1 LKRRSQTEVSVHH
14 SSPESPIR
22 PALDLNGVSLILV
35 GMMGSGKSSIG
46 QHLAQTLGYQFF
58 DTDVVIEQLASKP
71 ISQIFAEDGEAN
83 FRALETQVLAELSSY
98 RRLVIATGGG
108 IVLNPM
114 NWSYL
119 RHGLVV
125 WLDASADQL
134 WARLQTDQTRP
145 LLATE
150 NPRATLEKILEERRS
165 HYAQADVQVAIP
177 DAATLAEVVDLI
189 LVAIPT
195 VLSKAQAE

>member
-1 LKRRSQTEVSVHH
+1 
-14 SSPESPIR
+14 
-22 PALDLNGVSLILV
+22 LDLNGVSLILV
-35 GMMGSGKSSIG
+35 GMMGAGKSITG
-46 QHLAQTLGYQFF
+46 QQLAQTLGYQFF
-58 DTDVVIEQLASKP
+58 DTDTVIEQLAGKP
-71 ISQIFAEDGEAN
+71 ISQIFAEDGEAS
-83 FRALETQVLAELSSY
+83 FRALETQVLSELSSY

-108 IVLNPM
+108 IVLSPM

-125 WLDASADQL
+125 WLDVSADQL

-150 NPRATLEKILEERRS
+150 NPRATLGKILEERRS
-165 HYAQADVQVAIP
+165 HYTQADVQVAIP
-177 DAATLAEVVDLI
+177 DAATLEEVVDLI
-189 LVAIPT
+189 LTAIPP

>member
-1 LKRRSQTEVSVHH
+1 MHH
-14 SSPESPIR
+14 SSQEPPVTF
-22 PALDLNGVSLILV
+22 PLDLNGVSLFLV
-35 GMMGSGKSSIG
+35 GMMGAGKSSTG
-46 QHLAQTLGYQFF
+46 QQLAQTLGYQFF
-58 DTDVVIEQLASKP
+58 DTDTVIEQLAGKL
-71 ISQIFAEDGEAN
+71 ISQIFAEDGEAS
-83 FRALETQVLAELSSY
+83 FRALETQVLSELSSY

-108 IVLNPM
+108 IVLSPM

-125 WLDASADQL
+125 WLDVSADQL

-150 NPRATLEKILEERRS
+150 NPRATLEKCLEERRS
-165 HYAQADVQVAIP
+165 HYTQADVQVAIP
-177 DAATLAEVVDLI
+177 DAATLEEVVDLI
-189 LVAIPT
+189 LTAIPP